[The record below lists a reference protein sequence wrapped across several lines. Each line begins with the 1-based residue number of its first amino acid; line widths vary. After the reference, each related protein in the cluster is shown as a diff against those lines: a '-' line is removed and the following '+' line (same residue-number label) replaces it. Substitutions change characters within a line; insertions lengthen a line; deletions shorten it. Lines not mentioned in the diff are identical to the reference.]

1 MNTNN
6 CITEGNQMHSSVN
19 EFKKNGEKP
28 VFITQDPEMKKLYEK
43 VKHVA
48 RSQAPVFITGESG
61 TGKEVIARLLHY
73 HSSRK
78 DKPFVALN
86 GSAIAKDIVE
96 SELFGHEKGS
106 FTGAINNKKGCFEQA
121 HEGMLFLDEIG
132 DMSPD
137 IQVKLLRAVELKN
150 FRRVGGSEEI
160 HTDVQVI
167 SATNRNIMELMKQG
181 KFREDLYYRLSVI
194 ELHIPPLRERRDD
207 ITLLSDFFLSKYL
220 QSQNLPEKKFSKD
233 FKNYLLNYHWPG
245 NVRELRNV
253 IERCAI
259 MCPDEVIDTEHLP
272 GSMGNV
278 NPAAAAPE
286 MRNGNGITGNGE
298 HQHFYIPIGTSM
310 KNAERIIINRTL
322 NFTDN
327 NISEAARILEVS
339 RNTLHNKLAKFND

>member
-1 MNTNN
+1 
-6 CITEGNQMHSSVN
+6 MHSSKN
-19 EFKKNGEKP
+19 NSIKNGEKP
-28 VFITQDPEMKKLYEK
+28 VFITQNPEMKKLYEK

-48 RSQAPVFITGESG
+48 RSQAPVFVTGESG

-78 DKPFVALN
+78 EKPFVALN
-86 GSAIAKDIVE
+86 GGAISKDIVE

-106 FTGAINNKKGCFEQA
+106 FTGAINSKKGCFEQA
-121 HEGMLFLDEIG
+121 HEGILFLDEIG

-137 IQVKLLRAVELKN
+137 IQVKLLRAAELKN

-160 HTDVQVI
+160 FTDVQII
-167 SATNRNIMELMKQG
+167 SATNKNIMDLMSDG

-194 ELHIPPLRERRDD
+194 ELHIPPLRDRRED
-207 ITLLSDFFLSKYL
+207 ISILSDFFLSKYL
-220 QSQNLPEKKFSKD
+220 QDNNLPEKKFSKE
-233 FKNYLLNYHWPG
+233 FKNYLMNYHWPG

-259 MCPDEVIDTEHLP
+259 MCSDDIIHTEYLPDSIENVGPMPSEKKNGHGN
-272 GSMGNV
+272 GSMNGSI
-278 NPAAAAPE
+278 
-286 MRNGNGITGNGE
+286 NGNGE
-298 HQHFYIPIGTSM
+298 AKHFYIPIGTSM

-322 NFTDN
+322 NFTEN

-339 RNTLHNKLAKFND
+339 RNTLHNKLSKFNE